1 MGDEELKMLLRE
13 VAAAKEQAE
22 KLEAEAQA
30 RADEAAA
37 QAMGAA
43 TDKQRNLC
51 KKIFTRMIQGKT
63 RVFWQHWDMQTFG
76 KKRMQAVM
84 KKVLKR
90 LLKGQ
95 LHKGYQQWK
104 YVATKWDLVQKIALK
119 DRLIKELEDL
129 ERKAKAFEK
138 ECESRQEAAMQ
149 AALNRAT
156 GDAQDKFKLKEE
168 LLMGQRDQLLAV
180 LRARAEQLEKL
191 QAEAA
196 ELLEA
201 SQRNAA
207 DTSSVMQISTRFAD
221 NVMVILDK
229 KALDEELGIDT
240 DNAGAQY
247 ADLDI

>member
-1 MGDEELKMLLRE
+1 MLLRE

-90 LLKGQ
+90 LLKGPAPQ
-95 LHKGYQQWK
+95 GLP
-104 YVATKWDLVQKIALK
+104 
-119 DRLIKELEDL
+119 
-129 ERKAKAFEK
+129 
-138 ECESRQEAAMQ
+138 
-149 AALNRAT
+149 
-156 GDAQDKFKLKEE
+156 
-168 LLMGQRDQLLAV
+168 AV
-180 LRARAEQLEKL
+180 EVRPRR
-191 QAEAA
+191 
-196 ELLEA
+196 
-201 SQRNAA
+201 SG
-207 DTSSVMQISTRFAD
+207 TSSRRS
-221 NVMVILDK
+221 LLK
-229 KALDEELGIDT
+229 T
-240 DNAGAQY
+240 D
-247 ADLDI
+247 